1 MTKNVHA
8 EKYKFLCRKHIK
20 KDLKKF
26 VGCRENC
33 IFVLEINRKKVK

>member
-8 EKYKFLCRKHIK
+8 EKYKFVSETHK